1 MTKIGVLGTT
11 SWGTTLA
18 ILAAQKKLDVCLWSR
33 TEQEANQLQI
43 DGVNKRF
50 FPNSPF
56 PPNLRIEPSTLSA
69 VSDAEVVILAVP
81 SNTLRTNLKTIKSS
95 LKKSTVIVSATK
107 GLEQNS
113 GKRMSEIIHE
123 ETDGYCEVEICVLSG
138 PNLASEIMEGKPTS
152 TVVASSNQ
160 RVSKKVQDL
169 LISEKFR
176 VYTNKDIISV
186 EYGGAL
192 KNIIAIG
199 AGVCDG
205 LGLGDNAKAGF
216 MTRGLAEITRLAVA
230 AGAEPLTLSGLSGMG
245 DLIATCSS
253 NLSRNHFIGRELA
266 RGKTLAEI
274 QSSMEN
280 VAEGINTTSAAITL
294 SNRLGVEMPIT
305 TVTYKVLF
313 EKMPVQQAIKELM
326 DRDPTPE

>member
-50 FPNSPF
+50 LPNSHF
-56 PPNLRIEPSTLSA
+56 PPNLRISSSTLAA
-69 VSDAEVVILAVP
+69 VSDAAVVILAVP
-81 SNTLRTNLKTIKSS
+81 SNTLRTNLKAIKSS

-123 ETDGYCEVEICVLSG
+123 ETDSSCDIEICVLSG
-138 PNLASEIMEGKPTS
+138 PNLASEIIQGKPSS
-152 TVVASSNQ
+152 TVVASLNQ
-160 RVSKKVQDL
+160 RVSKKVQNL

-253 NLSRNHFIGRELA
+253 NLSRNHFVGRELA

-280 VAEGINTTSAAITL
+280 VAEGINTTSAAIIL

-305 TVTYKVLF
+305 MVTYKVLF
-313 EKMPVQQAIKELM
+313 EKMSVHQAIKELM

>member
-50 FPNSPF
+50 LPNSHF
-56 PPNLRIEPSTLSA
+56 PPNLRISSSTLSA

-81 SNTLRTNLKTIKSS
+81 SNTLRTNLKAIKSS

-123 ETDGYCEVEICVLSG
+123 ETDSSCDIEICVLSG
-138 PNLASEIMEGKPTS
+138 PNLASEIIQGKPSS
-152 TVVASSNQ
+152 TVVASLNQ
-160 RVSKKVQDL
+160 RVSKKVQNL

-253 NLSRNHFIGRELA
+253 NLSRNHFVGRELA

-274 QSSMEN
+274 QSSMKN
-280 VAEGINTTSAAITL
+280 VAEGINTTSAAIIL

-305 TVTYKVLF
+305 MVTYKVLF
-313 EKMPVQQAIKELM
+313 EKMSVQQAIKELM